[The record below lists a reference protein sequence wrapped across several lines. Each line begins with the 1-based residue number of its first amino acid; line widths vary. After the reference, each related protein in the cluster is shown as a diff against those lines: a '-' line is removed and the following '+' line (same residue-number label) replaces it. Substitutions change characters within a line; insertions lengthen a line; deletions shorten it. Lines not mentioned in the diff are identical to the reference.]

1 VTRSATTVAYF
12 GPAGTFTE
20 QALLTQQ
27 DYAVLERH
35 PMATIIDVLEA
46 VESGATDLGFVPI
59 ENGIEGTVAIT
70 VDSLVFDFDLLIQRE
85 VVLDIH
91 LALLVNQGTELSEV
105 SVVRSFPHALAQC
118 RKFLA
123 QHAPGASMEAAAST
137 AEAARELGLQ
147 PDRTV
152 AVIAPPTAAEVY
164 GLVVLAEEIE
174 DHTENQTRFVA
185 VSKGGIPRATGHD
198 RTSIVCFQS
207 NDHPGSLHSILG
219 QFSARDINLTKLESR
234 PTKRGLGDYCFV
246 IDLDG
251 HVGDEIVADCLRDLH
266 AGLVGVK
273 FLGSYPASGRHGPG
287 RRREAEIAWQRAD
300 EWVRSLRSQ
309 IGHDGGS

>member
-1 VTRSATTVAYF
+1 MTRSATSVAYF

-20 QALLTQQ
+20 QALLTQD
-27 DYAVLERH
+27 DYAALERR
-35 PMATIIDVLEA
+35 PMATIIDVLDA
-46 VESGATDLGFVPI
+46 VESGEVDLGFVPI

-70 VDSLVFDFDLLIQRE
+70 VDSLVFDFDILIQRE

-91 LALLVNQGTELSEV
+91 LALLANEGTELSEV
-105 SVVRSFPHALAQC
+105 TTVRSFPHALAQC

-123 QHAPGASMEAAAST
+123 ERAPGAATESAAST
-137 AEAARELGLQ
+137 AEAARELGLH
-147 PDRTV
+147 PDGKV
-152 AVIAPPTAAEVY
+152 AVIAPPTAASVY
-164 GLVVLAEEIE
+164 GLAILAEEIE
-174 DHTENQTRFVA
+174 DHAENQTRFVA
-185 VSKGGIPRATGHD
+185 VAKGGIPPLTGHD

-207 NDHPGSLHSILG
+207 ADHPGSLHSILG

-266 AGLVGVK
+266 ASLIGVK

-287 RRREAEIAWQRAD
+287 RRRDAEQAWRRAD

-309 IGHDGGS
+309 IEHDDT